1 MRHRATLPQM
11 SSEKVLME
19 CESLLIT
26 ILGSKDQNA
35 MRFQRASEWQQL
47 RSADFL
53 PGGIGQRG

>member
-1 MRHRATLPQM
+1 
-11 SSEKVLME
+11 ME